1 MWKIIISTDLVVDLD
16 VKQEMIYRIQK
27 CQQNIYKWK
36 KEKHNMENTDN
47 TREISNRRKMR
58 NMFKWRG
65 EKKRT
70 EVKSEDITGW
80 L

>member
-16 VKQEMIYRIQK
+16 VKPNSLQNVNVL
-27 CQQNIYKWK
+27 NIYKWK

-47 TREISNRRKMR
+47 TREISDGRKIETCFKCRRQ
-58 NMFKWRG
+58 
-65 EKKRT
+65 KRT